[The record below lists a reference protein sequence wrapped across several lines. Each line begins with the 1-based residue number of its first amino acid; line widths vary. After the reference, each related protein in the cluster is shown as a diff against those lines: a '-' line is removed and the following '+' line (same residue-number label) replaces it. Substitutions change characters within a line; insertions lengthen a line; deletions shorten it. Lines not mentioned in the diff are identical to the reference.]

1 MTDPEKKRSVYLIY
15 ESRMKRGI
23 CFTIIACYLQVFF
36 SFILM
41 KDIIVISPNRADG
54 WKDPSH
60 DRPVHN
66 GLTEFGKVR
75 LLLSWRSAYLRKM
88 ISNTYES

>member
-1 MTDPEKKRSVYLIY
+1 MFYNNSILFA
-15 ESRMKRGI
+15 S
-23 CFTIIACYLQVFF
+23 FLF
-36 SFILM
+36 FILM

-54 WKDPSH
+54 WKDPFH

-88 ISNTYES
+88 ISNKS